1 MYTIL
6 QKPNGVKMINMTKL
20 RRERKNNLIIPT
32 ESKKLDRSMSKKGLT
47 EEHMH
52 RLL

>member
-1 MYTIL
+1 MHHIAKAY
-6 QKPNGVKMINMTKL
+6 GVKHDKITEKA
-20 RRERKNNLIIPT
+20 KNNLIIPT